1 MTKADIA
8 QILCERV
15 GAYSKKE
22 ASDLLDCTLEVMK
35 GVLERGEAVKISGF
49 GNFSLRAKRPRPG
62 RNPRTGQE
70 MTISAR
76 RVVVFRPSPMLR
88 NALNGEDE

>member
-1 MTKADIA
+1 MTKSDIA
-8 QILCERV
+8 QLLCERI

-22 ASDLLDCTLEVMK
+22 ATEILDLTLEIVK
-35 GVLERGEAVKISGF
+35 GALERGETVKISGF

-76 RVVVFRPSPMLR
+76 RVLVFRPSPMLR
-88 NALNGEDE
+88 NALNE

>member
-1 MTKADIA
+1 MTKSDIA
-8 QILCERV
+8 QLLCERV

-22 ASDLLDCTLEVMK
+22 ATEILDLTLEIMK
-35 GVLERGEAVKISGF
+35 RALERGESVKISGF

-76 RVVVFRPSPMLR
+76 RVLVFRPSPMLR
-88 NALNGEDE
+88 NALNE

>member
-1 MTKADIA
+1 MTKSDIA
-8 QILCERV
+8 QLLCERI

-22 ASDLLDCTLEVMK
+22 ATEILDLTLEIVK
-35 GVLERGEAVKISGF
+35 GALERGETVKISGF
-49 GNFSLRAKRPRPG
+49 GNFSLRAKQPRPG

-76 RVVVFRPSPMLR
+76 RVLVFRPSLMLR
-88 NALNGEDE
+88 NALND

>member
-8 QILCERV
+8 QLLCERV

-22 ASDLLDCTLEVMK
+22 ATEILDLTLEIMK
-35 GVLERGEAVKISGF
+35 RALERGESVKISGF

-70 MTISAR
+70 MMISAR
-76 RVVVFRPSPMLR
+76 RVLVFRPSPMLR
-88 NALNGEDE
+88 SALNE